1 MGEHFLLIQPRK
13 KQLSW
18 GSQLIELLTHLL
30 ESDQVLR
37 QNLKIV
43 SYYYA
48 VHHRC
53 LKLLS
58 TMMSVHVDETYESHT
73 Y

>member
-1 MGEHFLLIQPRK
+1 MGGHFLLIQPRK

-48 VHHRC
+48 VHVMHFI
-53 LKLLS
+53 
-58 TMMSVHVDETYESHT
+58 Y
-73 Y
+73 